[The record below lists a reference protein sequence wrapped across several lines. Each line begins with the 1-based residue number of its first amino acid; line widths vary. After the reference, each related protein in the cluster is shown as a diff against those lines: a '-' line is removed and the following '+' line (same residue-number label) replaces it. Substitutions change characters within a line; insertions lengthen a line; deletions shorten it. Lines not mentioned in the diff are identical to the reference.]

1 MEQLLKNQ
9 QIPLTR
15 VIDPSTGKE
24 YYSPENIIYDNKNNS
39 GLTTFQGVIVDQANS
54 SISASYALSSSYAS
68 NAVPTSTGSLIESA
82 SFSDP
87 NLTFT
92 KGDKSTFDVNLV
104 TLTVTNAY
112 TASYINGGEF

>member
-15 VIDPSTGKE
+15 VTDPTTGKE
-24 YYSPENIIYDNKNNS
+24 YYSPENIIYDDKNNS
-39 GLTTFQGVIVDQANS
+39 GPTTLQGVIVDQA
-54 SISASYALSSSYAS
+54 ISASYAS

-92 KGDKSTFDVNLV
+92 KGDKSTFNVSLA

-112 TASYINGGEF
+112 TASYINGGDF